1 MIALRQRVS
10 EASVTVNNQIIG
22 EINQGLL
29 VLTRPLSVPL
39 YSSLFLGKRSGFL
52 VGEM

>member
-29 VLTRPLSVPL
+29 VLTRPLSVP
-39 YSSLFLGKRSGFL
+39 YPSPYTVVCF
-52 VGEM
+52 